1 MIQDVIEFWKNL
13 TRGNFF
19 CIFAPGFDTSGCQA
33 IVNQLLTIKTFFIM
47 KEETFENMIG
57 GTRCPGQ
64 QAEQE
69 ARLHENEQTP
79 GLQSNEQAASQL
91 SNEQEA
97 SLLSDQQGQPAESP
111 AGSNPAG

>member
-1 MIQDVIEFWKNL
+1 
-13 TRGNFF
+13 
-19 CIFAPGFDTSGCQA
+19 
-33 IVNQLLTIKTFFIM
+33 M

-64 QAEQE
+64 QAEQD

-97 SLLSDQQGQPAESP
+97 ILLSDQLRRRQRSRTTCCLRKSFCENTVSSATTSWQIK
-111 AGSNPAG
+111 